1 MRVVI
6 KGADFSS
13 VSIGKVVEDLSFSF
27 KATDGVAA
35 INEFF
40 PTYNSGSPISAPYYV
55 GTNGSEV
62 TLEAS
67 GSSSRVVSD
76 YHKVSEGMSVVMSY
90 LSNPFSGPIVICFDE
105 NKNILSSKCFWN
117 SDQINKTIT
126 IPSGVSYVKFQTN
139 YIADGLTTPRI
150 TVDATM

>member
-13 VSIGKVVEDLSFSF
+13 VSIGKVVNDLSFSF
-27 KATDGVAA
+27 KATDGVAV

-40 PTYNSGSPISAPYYV
+40 PTYNSGSPISAPYYI
-55 GTNGSEV
+55 GASGSEV

-76 YHKVSEGMSVVMSY
+76 YHKVSEGMSIVMGY
-90 LSNPFSGPIVICFDE
+90 LTNPSSGPIIICFDE

-117 SDQINKTIT
+117 PDKVNNTIT
-126 IPSGVSYVKFQTN
+126 IPSGVSYIRFQTN
-139 YIADGLTTPRI
+139 FIADGLTTPRI
-150 TVDATM
+150 TIDATM